1 MVGRIT
7 LMMAL
12 VLMTGRAIA
21 AQTNRVQLFV
31 APSDSYLLAVASQPD
46 CPLQIEGAKLLL
58 SVKHGGW
65 AASYQ
70 LRNRSSAPLRIR
82 LVKLSM
88 WSAQGAGSSWE
99 DLLEKETGTLV
110 MPGEA
115 VPIHDDRPVEIV
127 PLTVELR
134 AKLKLNSGL
143 RAVVVLM
150 IDQVQV
156 VNGTSF
162 DASKTA
168 QALEKYFENIELSS
182 TSKAPAPQ

>member
-1 MVGRIT
+1 M
-7 LMMAL
+7 LAL
-12 VLMTGRAIA
+12 GLMTGSTIV
-21 AQTNRVQLFV
+21 AQTNRAQVFV
-31 APSDSYLLAVASQPD
+31 APSDSYLLTIASQTD

-58 SVKHGGW
+58 SLNHGGW

-70 LRNRSSAPLRIR
+70 LRNRSSAPVRIR
-82 LVKLSM
+82 SVKLSM
-88 WSAQGAGSSWE
+88 WSAQGASSSWE

-115 VPIHDDRPVEIV
+115 VPIHDDRPVEVV
-127 PLTVELR
+127 PLTGELR
-134 AKLKLNSGL
+134 DKLKLNSGL
-143 RAVVVLM
+143 RAIVVLM